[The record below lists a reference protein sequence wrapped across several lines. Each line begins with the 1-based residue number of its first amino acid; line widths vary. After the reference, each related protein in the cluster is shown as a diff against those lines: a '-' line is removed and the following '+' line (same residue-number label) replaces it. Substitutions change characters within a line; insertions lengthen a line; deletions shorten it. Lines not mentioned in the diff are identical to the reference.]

1 MFHIAIV
8 LVVLLGHVFAVNNGL
23 ARVPQL
29 GWNNWNALGCD
40 VSEALLLDTAQILID
55 SGLRDVGYNYVVLD
69 DCWASMA
76 RDTDDMLVAD
86 PIKFPNGMK
95 YVSDRIHDMGLLF
108 GMYSS
113 AGEMTC
119 ARYPGSL
126 DYETNDAKVFAQWG
140 VDYLKYDN
148 CFNKGRFGTPL
159 ISYQRY
165 EVMWKALNATGR
177 PILYSL
183 CSWGE
188 DYTHAWATA
197 IANSY
202 RMSGDVYDFF
212 TRPDDLCSCDNP
224 SDPMCIAPGK
234 HCSVLNII
242 NRLAPYA
249 DRSKPGAWADMDML
263 EVGNGGMS
271 DDEYKAHFSMWAM
284 LNSPLLMGNDLRALS
299 PSALTILNNPAVI
312 AINQDPL
319 AKSAIRI
326 LRSTSVAK
334 DEYGQGEIQIWSG
347 KLFGGDQVVGF
358 LNAANEDVEMRAS
371 LKEIFIREAGKAPQ
385 VEEEWDVYDLWANRM
400 DEGDALKIL
409 EASPES
415 RRALFAGLD
424 LYNSTEVPYELG
436 IMNGD
441 SRLLGT
447 KIGTVAPH
455 GTLNTRVKKHS
466 IEIFRLRSPNRDV
479 RKENVATD
487 KVEEKQQH
495 EEL

>member
-1 MFHIAIV
+1 MFHTSIIFAI
-8 LVVLLGHVFAVNNGL
+8 LLGYGSAVNNGL

-29 GWNNWNALGCD
+29 GWVN
-40 VSEALLLDTAQILID
+40 TAQILID

-76 RDTDDMLVAD
+76 RDSDDMLVAD
-86 PIKFPNGMK
+86 PVKFPNGMN

-126 DYETNDAKVFAQWG
+126 DYETNDAKAFAWWG

-165 EVMWKALNATGR
+165 EAMWKALNATGR

-183 CSWGE
+183 CNWGE
-188 DYTHAWATA
+188 DSTHAAT

-212 TRPDDLCSCDNP
+212 TRPDDLCSCNNP

-284 LNSPLLMGNDLRALS
+284 LNSPLLMGNDLRTLS
-299 PSALTILNNPAVI
+299 SSALTILNNPAVI

-326 LRSTSVAK
+326 FRSTSVAK
-334 DEYGQGEIQIWSG
+334 DGYGQGEIQIWSG

-358 LNAANEDVEMRAS
+358 LNAANEDMKMSAS
-371 LKEIFIREAGKAPQ
+371 LKEIFLREAGKAPQ
-385 VEEEWDVYDLWANRM
+385 VEEKWDVHDLWANRM
-400 DEGDALKIL
+400 DDEDARKIL
-409 EASPES
+409 DASPEF
-415 RRALFAGLD
+415 RLRMFADLD
-424 LYNSTEVPYELG
+424 WYNSTEIPYELG

-441 SRLLGT
+441 PRLLGK

-455 GTLNTRVKKHS
+455 RTLTTVVKKHS
-466 IEIFRLRSPNRDV
+466 IEIFRLRSRDREV
-479 RKENVATD
+479 KKD
-487 KVEEKQQH
+487 KVAKGRVEQRQQH